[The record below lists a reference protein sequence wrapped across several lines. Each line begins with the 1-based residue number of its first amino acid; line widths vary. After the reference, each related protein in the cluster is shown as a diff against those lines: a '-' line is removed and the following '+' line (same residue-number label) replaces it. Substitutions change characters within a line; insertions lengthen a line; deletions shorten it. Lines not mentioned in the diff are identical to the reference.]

1 MIATVQPS
9 ETLTAIRPP
18 HPDGGDWLY
27 AVLDASGALTLSDS
41 ASELV
46 GITIPGYKDLG
57 QSEAAH
63 DEALGMR
70 YDFLVEVGAR
80 AQQSIIDQ
88 AVKSRELDLT
98 ALSDDKATA
107 LFADRSNPFEGL
119 PTANGGWT
127 YQWELAAPLVLIATD
142 YQPYTGRPAPT
153 GRIVWL
159 DPTTEVT
166 LLRALD
172 TLGIIE
178 FRVLT

>member
-9 ETLTAIRPP
+9 EALTDSLPP
-18 HPDGGDWLY
+18 HPEGGDWLY
-27 AVLDASGALTLSDS
+27 AVLDSSGALSLSDS

-46 GITIPGYKDLG
+46 GMAIPGYTDHG
-57 QSEAAH
+57 QGEAGH

-70 YDFLVEVGAR
+70 YDFLVELAR
-80 AQQSIIDQ
+80 RTQQSIVDQ
-88 AVKSRELDLT
+88 AVKNGELDLG

-107 LFADRSNPFEGL
+107 LFSDRTRPFAGL
-119 PTANGGWT
+119 TGANGEWT
-127 YQWELAAPLVLIATD
+127 FQWDLAAPLVLIATD
-142 YQPYTGRPAPT
+142 YQPYTGRAAPT

-159 DPTTEVT
+159 DPSTEVSF
-166 LLRALD
+166 LRALD